1 MSHLPDLVYD
11 LALIM
16 VMAGIVTLLFKKLK
30 QPLVLGYIV
39 VGIIAGPYIDM
50 LPSVTDKTNISTWAD
65 IGVIFLLFA
74 LGLEF
79 SLKKLMNVGASAFI
93 TAFTEVVSMLVIG
106 FMVGK
111 LFGWGNI
118 ESLFLGGM
126 LSMSSTTIIIKAFD
140 DMNVKGQKFTGIV
153 FGTLVVEDIVA
164 ILMMVLLP
172 TIAVSQQFA
181 GMEMIESLFKLG
193 FFMILWF
200 IVGIFVLP
208 SFFRKIKS
216 VITEEMLLIISL
228 GLCLGMVV
236 FAVQVG
242 FSAALGAFMMG
253 SILSETLEGP
263 KIEHLIKSLKDFF
276 GAVFFVSVGMLVDP
290 NILFEYWGT
299 VLVITLVVI
308 LFKPICSALGV
319 LLSGQSLKIA
329 VQSGMSLAQI
339 GEFAFII
346 ASVGVSMN
354 VISSQIY
361 PIIVAVSVITTFT
374 TPYFIRF
381 SDSMFVKIQ
390 EKVPNE
396 FLHKLEKISQGT
408 RVLNKETDW
417 RLLLKK
423 TLGRDIIYSVIL
435 ISIHVIS
442 FNFLTPVLL
451 KFVPDQWGKIIAGGI
466 ALIAMAPF
474 LRVMLLNKGNVDLF
488 QKLWSQNYINKGGL
502 ICVVIFQAGLAVFF
516 ICAVLAKM
524 FSMSQRVEIL
534 VAIAVFVMIGLSR
547 HVLRG
552 YNRIER
558 RFVDNLNARDG
569 QSEKNNHLKQ
579 SFDTHLIDRN
589 IHLAEM
595 RIPVNASFIGK
606 SLSDTN
612 IKLLFGLTVV
622 KIIRG
627 QLEIDI
633 PDATEFV
640 YPQDVLVVLG
650 NDEQISAFA
659 ASLEQ
664 ENKKL
669 ETTSKSNITLE
680 SVLVEPNSVLC
691 GKSILKSGLKENV
704 RCLVVGIERDGKSMM
719 NPHYT
724 MVFEAGDIVWIVG
737 DKQRL
742 HDFLLRKNANPI
754 VPPVKNT

>member
-111 LFGWGNI
+111 LF
-118 ESLFLGGM
+118 LGGM

-140 DMNVKGQKFTGIV
+140 DLNVKGQKFTGIV

-263 KIEHLIKSLKDFF
+263 KI
-276 GAVFFVSVGMLVDP
+276 
-290 NILFEYWGT
+290 
-299 VLVITLVVI
+299 
-308 LFKPICSALGV
+308 
-319 LLSGQSLKIA
+319 
-329 VQSGMSLAQI
+329 
-339 GEFAFII
+339 
-346 ASVGVSMN
+346 
-354 VISSQIY
+354 
-361 PIIVAVSVITTFT
+361 
-374 TPYFIRF
+374 
-381 SDSMFVKIQ
+381 
-390 EKVPNE
+390 
-396 FLHKLEKISQGT
+396 
-408 RVLNKETDW
+408 
-417 RLLLKK
+417 
-423 TLGRDIIYSVIL
+423 
-435 ISIHVIS
+435 
-442 FNFLTPVLL
+442 
-451 KFVPDQWGKIIAGGI
+451 
-466 ALIAMAPF
+466 
-474 LRVMLLNKGNVDLF
+474 
-488 QKLWSQNYINKGGL
+488 
-502 ICVVIFQAGLAVFF
+502 
-516 ICAVLAKM
+516 
-524 FSMSQRVEIL
+524 
-534 VAIAVFVMIGLSR
+534 
-547 HVLRG
+547 
-552 YNRIER
+552 
-558 RFVDNLNARDG
+558 
-569 QSEKNNHLKQ
+569 
-579 SFDTHLIDRN
+579 
-589 IHLAEM
+589 
-595 RIPVNASFIGK
+595 
-606 SLSDTN
+606 
-612 IKLLFGLTVV
+612 
-622 KIIRG
+622 
-627 QLEIDI
+627 
-633 PDATEFV
+633 
-640 YPQDVLVVLG
+640 
-650 NDEQISAFA
+650 
-659 ASLEQ
+659 
-664 ENKKL
+664 
-669 ETTSKSNITLE
+669 
-680 SVLVEPNSVLC
+680 
-691 GKSILKSGLKENV
+691 
-704 RCLVVGIERDGKSMM
+704 
-719 NPHYT
+719 
-724 MVFEAGDIVWIVG
+724 
-737 DKQRL
+737 
-742 HDFLLRKNANPI
+742 
-754 VPPVKNT
+754 

>member
-16 VMAGIVTLLFKKLK
+16 VMAGVVTLLFKKLK

-39 VGIIAGPYIDM
+39 VGIIAGPYIDL

-79 SLKKLMNVGASAFI
+79 SINKLMNVGASAFI
-93 TAFTEVVSMLVIG
+93 TAFTEVISMLVVG
-106 FMVGK
+106 FMLGK

-118 ESLFLGGM
+118 ESMFLGGM

-140 DMNVKGQKFTGIV
+140 DLNLKGQKFTSVV

-193 FFMILWF
+193 FFMVLCF
-200 IVGIFVLP
+200 VVGIFVLP
-208 SFFRKIKS
+208 SFLKKIKS
-216 VITEEMLLIISL
+216 LVTDEMLLIISL

-236 FAVQVG
+236 LAVHVG

-263 KIEHLIKSLKDFF
+263 RIEHLIKGLKDFF

-290 NILFEYWGT
+290 RILLDYWGT
-299 VLVITLVVI
+299 ILIITLSVI
-308 LFKPICSALGV
+308 LFKPVLSALGV

-374 TPYFIRF
+374 TPYCIRYA
-381 SDSMFVKIQ
+381 DTL
-390 EKVPNE
+390 
-396 FLHKLEKISQGT
+396 FLKLQDKMPQDFMRRLEKISHGT
-408 RVLNKETDW
+408 RVLNRETDW
-417 RLLLKK
+417 KQFLKK
-423 TLGRDIIYSVIL
+423 TIGRDIIYSVIL
-435 ISIHVIS
+435 ISIHVI
-442 FNFLTPVLL
+442 FFKFLTPVFSN
-451 KFVPDQWGKIIAGGI
+451 FVEERWVKIIAGCM
-466 ALIAMAPF
+466 ALVAMAPF
-474 LRVMLLNKGNVDLF
+474 LRVMLLNKGNVELF
-488 QKLWSQNYINKGGL
+488 QRLWSQNYINKGGL
-502 ICVVIFQAGLAVFF
+502 ICVVIFQTGLALFF

-524 FSMSQRVEIL
+524 FSLSQRVEIL
-534 VAIAVFVMIGLSR
+534 VAVAVFVLIGLSR
-547 HVLRG
+547 HVLRS

-558 RFVDNLNARDG
+558 RFVDNLNGRSDDSDTSG
-569 QSEKNNHLKQ
+569 HLKQ

-589 IHLAEM
+589 IHLAEIV
-595 RIPVNASFIGK
+595 IPENSSYNGK
-606 SLSDTN
+606 RLIDTD
-612 IKLLFGLTVV
+612 IKRVYGVTVV

-627 QLEIDI
+627 RLEIDI
-633 PDATEFV
+633 PDGTEYV
-640 YPQDVLVVLG
+640 YPRDVLVVLG
-650 NDEQISAFA
+650 NDEQISSLSSILDDERRDLNTATNSEL
-659 ASLEQ
+659 SLE
-664 ENKKL
+664 
-669 ETTSKSNITLE
+669 SFVVE
-680 SVLVEPNSVLC
+680 SASYLC
-691 GKSILKSGLKENV
+691 GKSIVQSGLKDEV
-704 RCLVVGIERDGKSMM
+704 HCLVIGIERNGQSMM

-724 MVFEAGDIVWIVG
+724 MVFEAGDLVWVVG

-742 HDFLLRKNANPI
+742 HTFLVKKNMD
-754 VPPVKNT
+754 KNNV